1 MPPPKAF
8 ELPYLD
14 GAFSCTEYTL
24 NVSHAIHRFKFRNQ
38 PQLASLFGSLTAKRL
53 GDDILLCQP
62 DYLCGVAMH
71 PKKQRKRGYNQA
83 NLFAE
88 DLAKRLDIPYAE
100 LLKKNRSTP
109 AQHTLSAAERKV
121 NLAGAYTVPDPHKVK
136 GKRILIVDDV
146 ITTGSTMAECAQVLL
161 EAGAVWVGGL
171 SFARPF
177 DSDHH

>member
-1 MPPPKAF
+1 M
-8 ELPYLD
+8 PYLD
-14 GAFSCTEYTL
+14 SAFACTEYTL
-24 NVSHAIHRFKFRNQ
+24 NVSHAVHRFKFRNQ
-38 PQLASLFGSLTAKRL
+38 PQLALLFGSLTAKRL

-62 DYLCGVAMH
+62 DYLCGVAMYSR
-71 PKKQRKRGYNQA
+71 KQRQRGYNQA

-88 DLAKRLDIPYAE
+88 DLSRRLGIPYAE

-109 AQHTLSAAERKV
+109 AQHTLSAAERKI
-121 NLAGAYTVPDPHKVK
+121 NLSGAYSVREPSKVK

-171 SFARPF
+171 CFARPF
-177 DSDHH
+177 DSEQHQSSAE